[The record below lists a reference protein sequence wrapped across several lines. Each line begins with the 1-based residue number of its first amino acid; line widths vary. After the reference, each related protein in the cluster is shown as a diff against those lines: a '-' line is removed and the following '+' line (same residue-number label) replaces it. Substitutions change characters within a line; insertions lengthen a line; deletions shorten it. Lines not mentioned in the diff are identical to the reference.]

1 MCCSPTWV
9 QRPLCSARTHPALLF
24 FHSFYKSV
32 VNTLFCRTDDAC
44 ARRVASL
51 VPLNKKMAAAAE
63 ATLCCE
69 REKERE
75 TDKRKRERKKERE
88 ANRQNLFFST
98 LGRRRSDHVGFSS
111 LLFLSP
117 FLAGIDRNKFDL
129 VAVAV
134 PVFSGRKKTFES
146 FPLVRLQTQNEI
158 FYFCFSSLLSLS
170 FRATSA
176 EAI

>member
-1 MCCSPTWV
+1 
-9 QRPLCSARTHPALLF
+9 
-24 FHSFYKSV
+24 
-32 VNTLFCRTDDAC
+32 
-44 ARRVASL
+44 
-51 VPLNKKMAAAAE
+51 MAAAAE

-75 TDKRKRERKKERE
+75 TEKRKRERKKERE

-134 PVFSGRKKTFES
+134 PVFSGRKKLLRAFLS
-146 FPLVRLQTQNEI
+146 FDFRRRMKRDLLFFV
-158 FYFCFSSLLSLS
+158 SLLSSLS
-170 FRATSA
+170 VFEQPLLKQFKFVRFERQFDAVGP
-176 EAI
+176 